1 MAALATLALS
11 GCGGSRHD
19 STVTAATA
27 VTGSTTGPP
36 AAAPPPGLARLRAA
50 LSRVLALAGPGTG
63 AAVYDLQAHTTLFAL
78 RAGVMRPPASVE
90 KVYTTV
96 ALLRK
101 LGADA
106 RLRTSVLGD
115 GRLGAGGVW
124 HGDLYLRGGGDPT
137 FGDGAFNR
145 VYELGY
151 GPTAAQLATQLASDG
166 IVRVTGQ
173 VIGDESLF
181 DSERGG
187 PASGGGPDIPDYG
200 GQLSALTY
208 DHGASI
214 GALGPAAFAARQL
227 TRALRLV
234 HVRATA
240 APHTGI
246 APPGAR
252 RLAAVSSP
260 RLAVLLKLMDVP
272 SDDLAAELLTKQL
285 GKRLHNRGS
294 ITAGARVIAQVMAS
308 YGLHPKTLDG
318 SGLDRSDRTS
328 PLEVV
333 TLLKDLWH
341 TPVGDVL
348 QDSLPVLG
356 VSGTTRR
363 IAAGT
368 AAQGRCVAKTGT
380 LQDVTNLAGYCYSWG
395 RQRLAFALFID
406 GLDNSR
412 ALMLIGRMAA
422 AIARY

>member
-1 MAALATLALS
+1 MATLATLTLALG
-11 GCGGSRHD
+11 GCGGSRHH
-19 STVTAATA
+19 STVTAVTA
-27 VTGSTTGPP
+27 VTVTGPQ
-36 AAAPPPGLARLRAA
+36 AAPPPPGLARLRAA
-50 LSRVLALAGPGTG
+50 LTRVLALAGPGTG

-106 RLRTSVLGD
+106 RLRTTVLGD

-124 HGDLYLRGGGDPT
+124 HGDLYLHGGGDPT

-214 GALGPAAFAARQL
+214 GALGPAAFAAREL
-227 TRALRLV
+227 TRALRAA
-234 HVRATA
+234 HVSATA
-240 APHTGI
+240 APRTGI
-246 APPGAR
+246 APPDAR
-252 RLAAVSSP
+252 RLASVSSP
-260 RLAVLLKLMDVP
+260 RLAALLKLMDVP
-272 SDDLAAELLTKQL
+272 SDDLFAELLTKQL
-285 GKRLHNRGS
+285 GARLRGRGS
-294 ITAGARVIAQVMAS
+294 IAAGARAISQVIAS
-308 YGLHPKTLDG
+308 YGLHPRALDG
-318 SGLDRSDRTS
+318 SGLDRADRSS

-333 TLLKDLWH
+333 ALLKDVWH
-341 TPVGDVL
+341 TPEGDVL
-348 QDSLPVLG
+348 RASLPVLG

-368 AAQGRCVAKTGT
+368 AAQGRCAAKTGT
-380 LQDVTNLAGYCYSWG
+380 LQGVTNLAGYCNSWG
-395 RQRLAFALFID
+395 RHRLAFALFLD
-406 GLDNSR
+406 GPDNSR
-412 ALMLIGRMAA
+412 ALGLIGRMAA